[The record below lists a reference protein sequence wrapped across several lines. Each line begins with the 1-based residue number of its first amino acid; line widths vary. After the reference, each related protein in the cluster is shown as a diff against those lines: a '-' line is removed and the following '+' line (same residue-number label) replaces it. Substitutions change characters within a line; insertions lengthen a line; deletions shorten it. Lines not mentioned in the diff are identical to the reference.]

1 VSLRRRLAPLLG
13 LLAVLTLA
21 LAAPVL
27 SAGAVTQRTTLNDV
41 EDEVMCVS
49 CGVPLNIAD
58 SPQADRERA
67 FINDQIA
74 LGKTKAQIKQLMVV
88 EYGNR
93 VIAQPNS
100 KGFNIT
106 NWLIPAAVLVVLVAG
121 VAIILP
127 RWRRRE
133 IAAEIAGDDP
143 ADVPELDPDER
154 RRLDEDLA
162 RYR

>member
-1 VSLRRRLAPLLG
+1 VRSRLALLVG
-13 LLAVLTLA
+13 LLAAVTLA
-21 LAAPVL
+21 LAAPAASL
-27 SAGAVTQRTTLNDV
+27 AVTPRTSLNDV

-49 CGVPLNIAD
+49 CGIPLNIAD

-67 FINDQIA
+67 FINDHIA
-74 LGKTKAQIKQLMVV
+74 LGKSKAQIKQLMVA

-106 NWLIPAAVLVVLVAG
+106 NWLIPLVVVVALIAG
-121 VAIILP
+121 VAIVLP
-127 RWRRRE
+127 RWRR
-133 IAAEIAGDDP
+133 AEISAELAGDDP
-143 ADVPELDPDER
+143 ADVPELDDEER
-154 RRLDEDLA
+154 RRIDEDLA